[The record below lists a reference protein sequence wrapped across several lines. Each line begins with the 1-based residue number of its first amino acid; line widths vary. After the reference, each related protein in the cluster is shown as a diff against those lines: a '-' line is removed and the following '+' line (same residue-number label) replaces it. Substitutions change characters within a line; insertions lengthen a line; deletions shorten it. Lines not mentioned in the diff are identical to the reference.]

1 MHCVRW
7 VSRRMMARE
16 SQYKERDM
24 ARLLFVLVF
33 ATSVAI
39 AQDKPEETLSAVVGV
54 SAKIQANARSA
65 ESLGTQRRGTGVLI
79 REGYVLTIGYLVIEA
94 EAIQVTGADGRTVPA
109 TLAGYD
115 HASGFG
121 LLRVV
126 GPFSGRPLKL
136 GDSGVLAEREPA
148 MVVTAP
154 ARDSPSLVYVVSR
167 RPFSGNWEYLL
178 DSAIFTYPPVM
189 EWSGAPLIGAGGD
202 LLGIGSLIV
211 PDAGGAGTQSPG
223 NMFVPVDL
231 LKPILEDLIA
241 KGRRNGAARP
251 WLGVSTE
258 EVRGRLFVGRV
269 SPDGPAERA
278 GLKSGD
284 IVLAVGNEEVTTLA
298 DFYRR
303 IWGRGAAG
311 AEVPLKVLQGS
322 RVRDVTVRSI
332 DRIEYFRPSKTY

>member
-1 MHCVRW
+1 MRAMFLLLA
-7 VSRRMMARE
+7 VSATL
-16 SQYKERDM
+16 
-24 ARLLFVLVF
+24 AF
-33 ATSVAI
+33 AQDKP
-39 AQDKPEETLSAVVGV
+39 AQDKPEEILNAVVGV
-54 SAKIQANARSA
+54 SAKIRPDARSA
-65 ESLGTQRRGTGVLI
+65 ESLGVQRRGSGVLV

-121 LLRVV
+121 LLKLV
-126 GPFSGRPLKL
+126 GPAPGKPLSL
-136 GDSGVLAEREPA
+136 GDSKALAERDPV
-148 MVVTAP
+148 MVVTAA
-154 ARDSPSLVYVVSR
+154 ARDAPSLVYVVSR

-189 EWSGAPLIGAGGD
+189 DWSGAPLIGAGGE
-202 LLGIGSLIV
+202 LLGIGSLVV
-211 PDAGGAGTQSPG
+211 PDAGAPGTQSPG

-231 LKPILEDLIA
+231 LKPILDDLIA
-241 KGRRNGAARP
+241 SGRRNGPARP
-251 WLGVSTE
+251 WLGVNADE
-258 EVRGRLFVGRV
+258 FRGRLFVGRV

-284 IVLAVGNEEVTTLA
+284 IVLAVGSDEVSTLA
-298 DFYRR
+298 DFYQR

-311 AEVPLKVLQGS
+311 AEVPLKVLQGT

-332 DRIEYFRPSKTY
+332 DRMDYFRPAPTY